1 MAGLLLIVIRVQYG
15 KYLNMCAIA
24 GGNWN
29 NGANTGVWAL
39 NLNNNR
45 TNSNN
50 NIGFRSDSVKPRNLM
65 YRYGGAKGDTFRC
78 VAIAMAKSVYLHFSG
93 SNNPVNFALGRER
106 QMKVLF

>member
-1 MAGLLLIVIRVQYG
+1 
-15 KYLNMCAIA
+15 MCAIA

-29 NGANTGVWAL
+29 NGTNTGVWTL

-65 YRYGGAKGDTFRC
+65 HGYGGAKGDTFRR
-78 VAIAMAKSVYLHFSG
+78 VAIAMAKSVCPHFSG
-93 SNNPVNFALGRER
+93 SNSLGHQVLWRER
-106 QMKVLF
+106 QVRVLF

>member
-1 MAGLLLIVIRVQYG
+1 
-15 KYLNMCAIA
+15 MCAIA

-29 NGANTGVWAL
+29 NGANTGVWTL

-50 NIGFRSDSVKPRNLM
+50 AIGFRSDSVKPRNLM

-78 VAIAMAKSVYLHFSG
+78 IAIAMAKSVYPHFSG
-93 SNNPVNFALGRER
+93 SNSLGHQVLGRER
-106 QMKVLF
+106 QMRVLF

>member
-1 MAGLLLIVIRVQYG
+1 
-15 KYLNMCAIA
+15 MCAIA

>member
-1 MAGLLLIVIRVQYG
+1 MLLIVIRVQYG

>member
-106 QMKVLF
+106 QMRGLF